1 MLRDWPCH
9 LLYQESLL
17 LNLTLFF
24 LTDRERVVELDKSIS
39 KLYLLNLDKLLPI
52 IKPLY
57 SNTGRSAKNQQG
69 IIRSLVLMLSM
80 TCPLGPPR
88 SPLISCSAP
97 SAGFSLAALRLSALI
112 MILRNGSG
120 WLLKRHLR

>member
-1 MLRDWPCH
+1 MLRALPCH

-39 KLYLLNLDKLLPI
+39 KLYLLNLDKLPPI

-57 SNTGRSAKNQQG
+57 LNTGRSAKNQQG
-69 IIRSLVLMLSM
+69 IIRSLVLMLDQGFHDLRVWASM
-80 TCPLGPPR
+80 AAVNVHLDAWIKHQQF
-88 SPLISCSAP
+88 SMIALLDNSSA
-97 SAGFSLAALRLSALI
+97 A
-112 MILRNGSG
+112 
-120 WLLKRHLR
+120 